1 MTSQPAE
8 AVRAGN
14 ELDLGKVALNVG
26 SIGGLLAV
34 VAWAVARLA
43 ENPDYFIAA
52 VLIGISN
59 GALIA
64 LVALGYTLVYGII
77 ELINFSH
84 GDLFMLGTAI
94 SLFTLQR
101 LGYGTELG
109 LSGTPWLG
117 ILIAALVAMA
127 MCGTFNVL
135 AERFAYRRLRRA
147 PRLAPLISA
156 IGISFLYQNIGLW
169 GMGAAPLRYP
179 DLLPKFDFAHALLQ
193 RDSLISFTI
202 KDVFVLVPAVSL
214 MLGLTYIIQGT
225 KIGRA
230 MRAVA
235 QDQETALQMGV
246 NVNRIISFTFLLGG
260 VLAGAAAVLYGLF
273 FNNTQFQLGFPAGL
287 QAFTAA
293 VLGGIGNVR
302 GAALG
307 GIVIG
312 ILASLTVTYAGGQ
325 WANVGVFTVL
335 VIVLVFRPSGLL
347 GEETPER

>member
-1 MTSQPAE
+1 MTSRPVE
-8 AVRAGN
+8 AVPGT
-14 ELDLGKVALNVG
+14 ELDLGRLALNAG
-26 SIGGLLAV
+26 SILGLLAV
-34 VAWAVARLA
+34 VAWCAARLV
-43 ENPDYFIAA
+43 ENPDFFIAA
-52 VLIGISN
+52 VLIGIFN

-64 LVALGYTLVYGII
+64 LIALGYTLVYGII

-84 GDLFMLGTAI
+84 GDLFMLGTAV
-94 SLFTLQR
+94 SLFIFQS
-101 LGYGTELG
+101 LGFGTEHG
-109 LSGTPWLG
+109 DTPWLA
-117 ILIAALVAMA
+117 IALAALVAMA
-127 MCGTFNVL
+127 FCGTLNVL
-135 AERFAYRRLRRA
+135 AERFAYRPLRRA

-169 GMGAAPLRYP
+169 GMKAAPLRYP
-179 DLLPKFDFAHALLQ
+179 DLLPNFDFAHGLLG
-193 RDSLISFTI
+193 RDTLIVLSV
-202 KDVFVLVPAVSL
+202 KDFFVLIPAIVL
-214 MLGLTYIIQGT
+214 MLLLTFIIQGT

-246 NVNRIISFTFLLGG
+246 DVNRIISFTFLLGG
-260 VLAGAAAVLYGLF
+260 VLAGAAAVMYGLF
-273 FNNTQFQLGFPAGL
+273 FNNTQFQLGFSAGL

-307 GIVIG
+307 GVFIG

-347 GEETPER
+347 GEDTPER